1 MPWIRTTCAVL
12 WSARWSAPAEDHSDI
27 APTSPTAAA
36 TTAPRK
42 ASRRIRPGVPSRA
55 DPRAA
60 LDRGSA
66 VEPPAAAG
74 LPEEGSERATTGGAL
89 TALAA
94 DGAAVALLMSP
105 LQPVRRALPH
115 PVPAPGYLPTS
126 VRRPRV
132 PGRAQNQGRP
142 GPHQ

>member
-1 MPWIRTTCAVL
+1 
-12 WSARWSAPAEDHSDI
+12 
-27 APTSPTAAA
+27 
-36 TTAPRK
+36 
-42 ASRRIRPGVPSRA
+42 A

-60 LDRGSA
+60 PARGSA

-105 LQPVRRALPH
+105 LQPVRRALRH
-115 PVPAPGYLPTS
+115 PVPARGYLPTS

-132 PGRAQNQGRP
+132 PVRAQNQGRP
-142 GPHQ
+142 GPHQGRPAGGSPRPRAHGAR